1 MRRILIL
8 IAAACLVAAPSA
20 QAEKKPASGKKSV
33 KQHLVAEIPQVQ
45 PQLVSIET
53 DNTQL
58 LLRTTQNGS
67 LEMLRY
73 GLKLDTAPFLNSG
86 KKAVPAFPVSGGL
99 TLDDTA
105 LSVTYAD
112 GSLNTEL
119 YVTGVGQSVGD
130 GVLTTIIG
138 LKDYVTALEVRLV
151 YEAYL
156 REDVIAS
163 HAEIINGGKKPV
175 TLTKFASSAMNVTGE
190 QFLLTK
196 FHGDWACEMQVERT
210 PVPYGITTIQ
220 TRRGVQTTQRTN
232 PSFMLSINAD
242 EFNETN
248 GDVIAGALEWSGNY
262 SIDFSRGTGGSVDI
276 IAGINPFN
284 SAYPLAAGQTF
295 RTPRMLWTFSA
306 EGAGGASRSLHR
318 WARRHQIYKGGAIN
332 PTLLNSWE
340 GAYFNVTTPVI
351 TGMIDDAAAMGLEL
365 FVLDDGWFAKDFPR
379 NDDTQGLGDWELNT
393 AKIPEGIDYLAS
405 YAHQKGIKFGIW
417 IEPEMVNPRSNLA
430 AAHPD
435 WVVRSPGREILQE
448 RNQWI
453 LDLSN
458 PEVQEHVYQVFDRT
472 MQLSG
477 KIDYVK
483 WDCNRP
489 VESMGSDYLGAEQ
502 GRFYVDYIQG
512 LYNVVARI
520 RQKYP
525 DVIVQCCSGGGA
537 RVDYGS
543 LKYFNEFWTSD
554 NTDAITRIKI
564 QYGTSL
570 IYPACLH
577 ASHVSA
583 VPNHQTG
590 NMTPLKFRFDVACA
604 GRLGMELQPKAMPE
618 EDRAFAARCIKSYK
632 RYRDLVFNGDLYR
645 LADPWTGNLY
655 ALMYVS
661 PDKTR
666 AVLFAYSTAFRSR
679 ALDAPVVKL
688 QGLSATKRY
697 SVKEL
702 NTEKSFWWG
711 DGGSFGGDFLM
722 TEGMDL
728 EMRKMFDS
736 AIFYLEAR

>member
-1 MRRILIL
+1 MRKTLVLLALMLSASVVMAQEITGKI
-8 IAAACLVAAPSA
+8 IAV
-20 QAEKKPASGKKSV
+20 
-33 KQHLVAEIPQVQ
+33 
-45 PQLVSIET
+45 ET
-53 DNTQL
+53 ENTQI
-58 LLRTTQNGS
+58 LLRTGKNGS

-73 GLKLDTAPFLNSG
+73 GVKLDKAPFELSQ
-86 KKAVPAFPVSGGL
+86 KKAAPAFPAAGGL
-99 TLDDTA
+99 TVDDA
-105 LSVTYAD
+105 AISVTYPD
-112 GSLNTEL
+112 GRLNTEL
-119 YVTGVGQSVGD
+119 SVTGVSQNITPDIATTEISMKD
-130 GVLTTIIG
+130 PLTS
-138 LKDYVTALEVRLV
+138 LEVKLIF
-151 YEAYL
+151 EAYVK
-156 REDVIAS
+156 EDVIAS
-163 HAEIINGGKKPV
+163 HSEILNGGKKPV
-175 TLTKFASSAMNVTGE
+175 TLTSYASACINVPGE
-190 QFLLTK
+190 KFLLTK
-196 FHGDWACEMQVERT
+196 FHGDWAYEMQVERT

-220 TRRGVQTTQRTN
+220 TRRGVQTSQRTN

-242 EFNETN
+242 EFSETS

-262 SIDFSRGTGGSVDI
+262 KIDFSRSTSGSVDI
-276 IAGINPFN
+276 IAGINPYN
-284 SAYPLAAGQTF
+284 SEYPLAPGKVFQ
-295 RTPRMLWTFSA
+295 TPRMVWTFSA

-318 WARRHQIYKGGAIN
+318 WARRHQIYNGGKIN

-379 NDDTQGLGDWELNT
+379 NDDSQGLGDWELNT

-405 YAHQKGIKFGIW
+405 YAHEKGIKFGIW

-458 PEVQEHVYQVFDRT
+458 PAVQEHVYNVFDRT
-472 MQLSG
+472 MALSD
-477 KIDYVK
+477 KIDYIK

-489 VESMGSDYLGAEQ
+489 VESMGSDYLGKEQ
-502 GRFYVDYIQG
+502 GRFYVEYIQG
-512 LYNVVARI
+512 LYNVVRRI

-554 NTDAITRIKI
+554 NTDAVTRVKI

-590 NMTPLKFRFDVACA
+590 NITPLKFRFDVACA
-604 GRLGMELQPKAMPE
+604 GRLGMELQPKSMKAE
-618 EDRAFAARCIKSYK
+618 EKQLASRCIESYK
-632 RYRDLVFNGDLYR
+632 KYRDLVFNGDIYR
-645 LADPWTGNLY
+645 LSDPWNSNFYG
-655 ALMYVS
+655 LMYVS
-661 PDKTR
+661 EDRSR
-666 AVLFAYSTAFRSR
+666 AVLFAYSLEFRSR
-679 ALDAPVVKL
+679 AMALPVLRL
-688 QGLSATKRY
+688 QGLDTQRVY

-702 NTEKSFWWG
+702 NTERSFWWG
-711 DGGSFGGDFLM
+711 DGRSFKGEYLEQ
-722 TEGMDL
+722 EGMDL
-728 EMRKMFDS
+728 EMCKMFDS
-736 AIFYLEAR
+736 AVFYIEAL